1 MDTENEEIERVNEEV
16 LDAIEDDA
24 EEATEPEAPGTD
36 EEPEGGEDAGEP
48 EGSEEPAFDAEGATA
63 ALGERIEALEADI
76 ALLRD
81 SIAALVEDGMV
92 IREGGDD
99 AEDVVDDETLLL
111 EDLNYD

>member
-16 LDAIEDDA
+16 LDAIDDA
-24 EEATEPEAPGTD
+24 EETTEPEAPET
-36 EEPEGGEDAGEP
+36 EEETEVGEEAGEP

-63 ALGERIEALEADI
+63 ALSERIEALEADI

-99 AEDVVDDETLLL
+99 AEDVADDETLLL
-111 EDLNYD
+111 EDLDYD